1 MSDEDDKI
9 CPLCCEDLDISD
21 QNFLPCKCG
30 YQVARRR
37 AFVGLPEAWGR
48 ATRVE
53 ARGGARPSGKVE
65 RVVW

>member
-30 YQVARRR
+30 YQARRR
-37 AFVGLPEAWGR
+37 RRAARARAAARRPISAGLH
-48 ATRVE
+48 
-53 ARGGARPSGKVE
+53 
-65 RVVW
+65 VVLAPHQG

>member
-30 YQVARRR
+30 YQARRR
-37 AFVGLPEAWGR
+37 RR
-48 ATRVE
+48 A
-53 ARGGARPSGKVE
+53 ARARRRSTPDFRRSACGAGTTSRIT
-65 RVVW
+65 